1 MGGIGMI
8 RQFAFGG
15 ILLVGLLIGSIS
27 HAGGSY
33 VQIKILDIKSLDNH
47 SYQLRIELLDN
58 QAPYFNYPKDCPTTT
73 LIINPQ
79 ENWLDRLYYFF
90 KGLFNN
96 NYPQER
102 PVNTI
107 KLDNSI
113 KLLQDNINQTFEL
126 SDVEAY
132 YYKSDCQL
140 ISKDLYAY
148 QDFRGVIQVQPTRH
162 RHKPRNTI

>member
-58 QAPYFNYPKDCPTTT
+58 QAPYFNYPKDCPNHHT
-73 LIINPQ
+73 
-79 ENWLDRLYYFF
+79 
-90 KGLFNN
+90 
-96 NYPQER
+96 
-102 PVNTI
+102 
-107 KLDNSI
+107 
-113 KLLQDNINQTFEL
+113 
-126 SDVEAY
+126 
-132 YYKSDCQL
+132 
-140 ISKDLYAY
+140 
-148 QDFRGVIQVQPTRH
+148 H
-162 RHKPRNTI
+162 H

>member
-1 MGGIGMI
+1 MGGSGMI

-15 ILLVGLLIGSIS
+15 ILLVGLLTGSIS

-33 VQIKILDIKSLDNH
+33 TQIKILDIKS
-47 SYQLRIELLDN
+47 LDN

-90 KGLFNN
+90 KGLFND

-102 PVNTI
+102 PVDTI

-132 YYKSDCQL
+132 YYQSDCQL

>member
-1 MGGIGMI
+1 MFKNFLIT
-8 RQFAFGG
+8 G
-15 ILLVGLLIGSIS
+15 ILALGLLISPVS
-27 HAGGSY
+27 HAGGSSAS
-33 VQIKILDIKSLDNH
+33 IKILDIKSLDNH

-90 KGLFNN
+90 KGLFND

-113 KLLQDNINQTFEL
+113 KLLQDNIHQTFEL